1 MYRRQPKKAEV
12 NLFTPLDLGS
22 GVRII
27 FLSFNMKES
36 KKPLSKAWGDLLSPS
51 PYTRDY

>member
-27 FLSFNMKES
+27 FLSFNMKEQ
-36 KKPLSKAWGDLLSPS
+36 
-51 PYTRDY
+51 